1 MQRILVADDDPHL
14 REVVAFALTRA
25 GFELTEVSDGR
36 GAVAGYAAVDL
47 VVLDIVMPEMDG
59 IEACRQIRARS
70 RVPIVFLSSRDEEFD
85 RVLGLEL
92 GADDYLTKP
101 FSPRE
106 LVARVR
112 AVLRRAAPSEPASAS
127 AGPVPVETSQT
138 LSVGRIRLDPV
149 EHRVTVSPEWLN
161 SPTPNSAITELPFT
175 VTEFALLKAL
185 MGRPGKV
192 YTRDELTDLA
202 YGEHYHLS
210 DRTLDSHVRRIRAHF
225 RAFDLDPI
233 ETVHGLGYRLR
244 K

>member
-1 MQRILVADDDPHL
+1 MLRILVADDDPHL

-25 GFELTEVSDGR
+25 GFEVTEVSDGR
-36 GAVAGYAAVDL
+36 GAVNGYAAVDL

-59 IEACRQIRARS
+59 IEACRQIRAKS

-112 AVLRRAAPSEPASAS
+112 AVLRRAAPADPTPSPLPS
-127 AGPVPVETSQT
+127 T
-138 LSVGRIRLDPV
+138 LSVGRIQLDPV
-149 EHRVTVSPEWLN
+149 EHRVTVHPDGLN
-161 SPTPNSAITELPFT
+161 SGRVELPFT
-175 VTEFALLKAL
+175 VTEFAILKAL

-202 YGEHYHLS
+202 YGERHHLS
-210 DRTLDSHVRRIRAHF
+210 DRTLDSHIRRIRAHF

>member
-1 MQRILVADDDPHL
+1 MPRILVADDDPHL
-14 REVVAFALTRA
+14 REVVAFALTKA
-25 GFELTEVSDGR
+25 GFDVSEVSDGR
-36 GAVAGYAAVDL
+36 AAVSVVAEGSALPIDL

-59 IEACRQIRARS
+59 IEACRRIRARS

-112 AVLRRAAPSEPASAS
+112 AVLRRAGPPTAAASAPPS
-127 AGPVPVETSQT
+127 PETPAPTALILGP
-138 LSVGRIRLDPV
+138 IRLDPV
-149 EHRVTVSPEWLN
+149 EHRVTVEG
-161 SPTPNSAITELPFT
+161 AAGVVELPFT
-175 VTEFALLKAL
+175 VTEFALLQAL
-185 MGRPGKV
+185 MARPGKV
-192 YTRDELTDLA
+192 YTRDELTDAA
-202 YGEHYHLS
+202 YGERYHLS
-210 DRTLDSHVRRIRAHF
+210 DRTLDSHIRRIRAHF
-225 RAFDLDPI
+225 RDAGLDPV

>member
-1 MQRILVADDDPHL
+1 MPRILVADDDPHL
-14 REVVAFALTRA
+14 REVVVFALQRA
-25 GFELTEVSDGR
+25 GFDVREVSDGR
-36 GAVAGYAAVDL
+36 GAVAGFADVDL

-59 IEACRQIRARS
+59 IEACRQIRMRS

-112 AVLRRAAPSEPASAS
+112 AVLRRAAPPEAAAPPSPELA
-127 AGPVPVETSQT
+127 
-138 LSVGRIRLDPV
+138 LGRIRLDPV
-149 EHRVTVSPEWLN
+149 EHRIRVDD
-161 SPTPNSAITELPFT
+161 TELAFT
-175 VTEFALLKAL
+175 VTEFAILKAL
-185 MGRPGKV
+185 LGRPGKV

-202 YGEHYHLS
+202 YGENYHLS

-244 K
+244 KA